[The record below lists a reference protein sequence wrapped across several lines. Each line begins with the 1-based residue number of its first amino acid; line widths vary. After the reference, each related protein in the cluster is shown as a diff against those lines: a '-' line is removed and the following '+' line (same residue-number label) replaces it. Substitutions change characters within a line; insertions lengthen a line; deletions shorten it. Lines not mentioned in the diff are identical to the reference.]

1 MFCRHCGSELKD
13 KAVVCSACGHPVG
26 DDVENTVSAG
36 PGQRWS
42 WSTMFVTIGVFMLL
56 QLIAIIAGL

>member
-1 MFCRHCGSELKD
+1 MFCRHCGSELKE

-26 DDVENTVSAG
+26 DDVEMPVSG
-36 PGQRWS
+36 PTQRWN
-42 WSTMFVTIGVFMLL
+42 WFTMFVTIGVFMLL